1 MPKMY
6 QMLFIVLDTFAKK
19 VLGAYNDYDK
29 AEEVALLSAPR
40 NYNGREIV
48 IVPVTVDMENPVAE
62 ARSYCYNK
70 QQVFDAMQDELDLA
84 YEDYLDEGKE
94 EAEEEAEYE
103 EDEYEDEDEKDEDE
117 YDLEDDLEDDEDEDE
132 DDDEDDDQDEDEDDD
147 EDGIVAKA
155 GEALANAII
164 SVIKAL
170 VE

>member
-19 VLGAYNDYDK
+19 VLGAYNEYTK

-48 IVPVTVDMENPVAE
+48 IVSVTVDMENPVAE

-103 EDEYEDEDEKDEDE
+103 EDEYEDEDEDE
-117 YDLEDDLEDDEDEDE
+117 YDLEDDLEDDED
-132 DDDEDDDQDEDEDDD
+132 DDEDDDQDENEDDD

-164 SVIKAL
+164 SVIKAF